1 MVAAMVGRASC
12 VEVWWCGGRGGPG
25 SEGAGQNAAVADCDG
40 AQKMLD
46 CYGDCCDLEEDGATM
61 KDSTALLKTMY
72 DGLYTCTITDPC
84 A

>member
-1 MVAAMVGRASC
+1 M
-12 VEVWWCGGRGGPG
+12 
-25 SEGAGQNAAVADCDG
+25 ADCDG